1 MRFWKKLQLLFGF
14 SDPPQPGAKPEA
26 TPRNVDVKVVRLSAA
41 SQGELSNALRALE
54 PGQKGWISY
63 ADAARLLSPSAEHGA
78 EWDEARI
85 RGLAEFAA
93 DIEHRSTPERSEG
106 DERVYFTRIRTLLH

>member
-1 MRFWKKLQLLFGF
+1 MRFWKRLQLLFGF
-14 SDPPQPGAKPEA
+14 SDRPRTGTKPEA
-26 TPRNVDVKVVRLSAA
+26 TPKNGVRLNAA

-63 ADAARLLSPSAEHGA
+63 ADAARLFSPSAEHRA

-85 RGLAEFAA
+85 RRVTEFAA
-93 DIEHRSTPERSEG
+93 DIAPFKPGTERG
-106 DERVYFTRIRTLLH
+106 